1 MQIYDLKGTKHQPNK
16 NIFVFCE
23 FVVFSRSRNCIC
35 LKNNLKRDLNCIFL
49 LDMFAVKSAWLLQK
63 TNNVPTVNSLKHLF
77 FPFLFL
83 DDIAFVCLK
92 CIIKI
97 QCKLTLLKKCCV
109 CVTFLLPH
117 SKRDLSRCAAINQS
131 TNQSINQS
139 INHTI
144 IQSINQKTFCSAK
157 IDRNCLKAPKTSY
170 MKSITIYLLR
180 KQHLSS

>member
-1 MQIYDLKGTKHQPNK
+1 MSLPLILSNTF
-16 NIFVFCE
+16 FV
-23 FVVFSRSRNCIC
+23 
-35 LKNNLKRDLNCIFL
+35 
-49 LDMFAVKSAWLLQK
+49 
-63 TNNVPTVNSLKHLF
+63 
-77 FPFLFL
+77 PFLFL

-139 INHTI
+139 INQSYNHTI
-144 IQSINQKTFCSAK
+144 NQSENILQRQNRQKLFKGAKDKLHEINYNILVEKTTFEQLVGVSV
-157 IDRNCLKAPKTSY
+157 IW
-170 MKSITIYLLR
+170 KSVPFFWSVYEMNETR
-180 KQHLSS
+180 TDV